1 MQTDLTTH
9 NMTEP
14 PPFDPREQ
22 PVLIVGDFPA
32 PPLTLVPRAYDPQ
45 RVSEAALDASVHTA
59 RQAQHREREAVIEAN
74 LVAATEDLLTT
85 QLIDSRHAL
94 RVVDALA
101 PDIPHQDRQ
110 QAAAVAVRLSDPL
123 WQTVTRYRAAQ
134 AALRAL
140 RNLLSANG
148 VDGTITETELRRCAD
163 HLAGATQIARM
174 RAWDG
179 SEPVSAREWSRAR
192 LGILNVTEER

>member
-1 MQTDLTTH
+1 MLNQDSSTIH
-9 NMTEP
+9 MP
-14 PPFDPREQ
+14 HDPRD
-22 PVLIVGDFPA
+22 PVVLVRDWPD
-32 PPLTLVPRAYDPQ
+32 PPLHLVPRAYDPQ
-45 RVSEAALDASVHTA
+45 RVSEAAMDASVHSA
-59 RQAQHREREAVIEAN
+59 RQAQKAEREQAIEAN
-74 LVAATEDLLTT
+74 LTAAAEDLLTT
-85 QLIDSRHAL
+85 QLIDSRHAQ
-94 RVVDALA
+94 RVAEALL
-101 PDIPHQDRQ
+101 PDIAHQDRL

-163 HLAGATQIARM
+163 HLASTTQIARL

-179 SEPVSAREWSRAR
+179 TEAVSAREWSRAR
-192 LGILNVTEER
+192 LGLLSVTEER